1 MGHSNR
7 PTRLSRR
14 ADVARQARTTV
25 LLCAALLPTAC
36 GSSSPAAVSP
46 VTTTIS
52 ATSPPARTSAAPSN
66 TPTVDPYAG
75 QPLIDHTDWTDAVD
89 GARLL
94 VYPTPAG
101 RQTTFPGTD
110 ERAWQEVLAQAPDA
124 DTPGMRD
131 QFICHWTWAR
141 LVEPDKPSWNLEP
154 WRPAVGYQATVEARC
169 NPGGPER

>member
-1 MGHSNR
+1 MGHPNR
-7 PTRLSRR
+7 PTRVSRR

-25 LLCAALLPTAC
+25 LLCAAMLPTMTAC
-36 GSSSPAAVSP
+36 GSSGPAAVSP
-46 VTTTIS
+46 APTTIS
-52 ATSPPARTSAAPSN
+52 ATMPPSTAA
-66 TPTVDPYAG
+66 TPTVDPFAG
-75 QPLIDHTDWTDAVD
+75 LPLIDHTDWTEAID
-89 GARLL
+89 GPRLL